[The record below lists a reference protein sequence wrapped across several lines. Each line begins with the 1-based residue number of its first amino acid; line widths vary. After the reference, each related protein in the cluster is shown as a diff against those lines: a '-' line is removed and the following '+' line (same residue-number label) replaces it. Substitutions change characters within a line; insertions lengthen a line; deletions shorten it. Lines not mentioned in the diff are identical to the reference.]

1 MSNKTVEQQFFWVN
15 HKQTFKI
22 ARKEGFIWAPSRAK
36 DGKPRPAYDTL
47 QLVNPGDVIFSYAF
61 TKIGAVGV
69 AKSKC
74 YDAIQP
80 PAFDSFWDNQGW
92 KVDVEFTTLKTPI
105 SPKEHLGEIAPLLPE
120 THSPIKPLNG
130 NGNEMYLSKIS
141 SELGHLLLKLCHS
154 DSLIQQTATSDYQE
168 IEKDIAE
175 IKAHKLGDPTTAE
188 RLIHARVG
196 QGLFRQNVL
205 ALYPQ
210 CPVTG
215 VSMPELLRASH
226 IKPWRDSSDEERLDP
241 YNGLMLAPHVDV
253 LFDKGYISFT
263 DEGNIIIKDD
273 PAIISAVK
281 MLGIPEGNK
290 FHIDVK
296 SRVYFSWHRNKFNL
310 IQSDSRT

>member
-1 MSNKTVEQQFFWVN
+1 MNNKPVGQQFFWVN

-36 DGKPRPAYDTL
+36 DGKPKPAYNTL

-69 AKSKC
+69 AKSKY

-92 KVDVEFTTLKTPI
+92 KVDVEFTTLNTPI
-105 SPKEHLGEIAPLLPE
+105 FPKQHLGEIAPLLPK
-120 THSPIKPLNG
+120 THSPIKSNNG

-141 SELGHLLLKLCHS
+141 VELGHLLLKLCNLA
-154 DSLIQQTATSDYQE
+154 SLIQQNDTFDYQE

-175 IKAHKLGDPTTAE
+175 IKAHKLGDPTITE
-188 RLIHARVG
+188 RLIQARVG

-205 ALYPQ
+205 TLYPQ

-226 IKPWRDSSDEERLDP
+226 IKPWRDSSNEERLDP

-253 LFDKGYISFT
+253 LFDHKLISFT
-263 DEGNIIIKDD
+263 DDGNIVIKDD
-273 PAIISAVK
+273 PKIHEVAHI
-281 MLGIPEGNK
+281 LNIPTDIK
-290 FHIDVK
+290 IHIYEEAK
-296 SRVYFSWHRNKFNL
+296 VYLAWHREKL
-310 IQSDSRT
+310 LRYSK

>member
-1 MSNKTVEQQFFWVN
+1 MSNKSTVQQFFWVN

-22 ARKEGFIWAPSRAK
+22 ARKEGFIWAPNRAK
-36 DGKPRPAYDTL
+36 DGKPRAAYDTL

-92 KVDVEFTTLKTPI
+92 KVDVEFTTLDTPI
-105 SPKEHLGEIAPLLPE
+105 SPKVHLEEIAPLLPE
-120 THSPIKPLNG
+120 THSPIKPSNG

-154 DSLIQQTATSDYQE
+154 ASLIQQNDTSDYQE

-188 RLIHARVG
+188 RLIQARVG

-226 IKPWRDSSDEERLDP
+226 LSLI
-241 YNGLMLAPHVDV
+241 
-253 LFDKGYISFT
+253 
-263 DEGNIIIKDD
+263 
-273 PAIISAVK
+273 
-281 MLGIPEGNK
+281 
-290 FHIDVK
+290 HI
-296 SRVYFSWHRNKFNL
+296 
-310 IQSDSRT
+310 

>member
-1 MSNKTVEQQFFWVN
+1 MSNKTAEQQFFWVN

-36 DGKPRPAYDTL
+36 DGRPRPAYDTL
-47 QLVNPGDVIFSYAF
+47 QLVNPGDVIFSYAY
-61 TKIGAVGV
+61 TKIGAIGV
-69 AKSKC
+69 AKSNC

-92 KVDVEFTTLKTPI
+92 KVDVEFTTLNTPI

-120 THSPIKPLNG
+120 THSPIKPQNG

-154 DSLIQQTATSDYQE
+154 DSLIQQNDISDYQK
-168 IEKDIAE
+168 IEEDIAE
-175 IKAHKLGDPTTAE
+175 IKAHKSGDPTTAE
-188 RLIHARVG
+188 RLIQARVG

-205 ALYPQ
+205 TLYPQ

-226 IKPWRDSSDEERLDP
+226 IKPWRESTDEERLDP

-263 DEGNIIIKDD
+263 SDGYMIIRNDPKIHDAITELNIPLTVKINVFEGSKAYLD
-273 PAIISAVK
+273 
-281 MLGIPEGNK
+281 
-290 FHIDVK
+290 
-296 SRVYFSWHRNKFNL
+296 WHRNYFEL
-310 IQSDSRT
+310 YWGL

>member
-1 MSNKTVEQQFFWVN
+1 MSNKKAEQQFFWVN

-92 KVDVEFTTLKTPI
+92 KVDVEFTTLNTPI

-141 SELGHLLLKLCHS
+141 PELGHLLLKLCHS
-154 DSLIQQTATSDYQE
+154 DSLIQQNDTSDYQE

-188 RLIHARVG
+188 RLIQARVG

-263 DEGNIIIKDD
+263 SDGYMIIRNDPKIHDAITELNIPLTVKINVFEGSKAYLD
-273 PAIISAVK
+273 
-281 MLGIPEGNK
+281 
-290 FHIDVK
+290 
-296 SRVYFSWHRNKFNL
+296 WHRNYFEL
-310 IQSDSRT
+310 YWGL

>member
-1 MSNKTVEQQFFWVN
+1 MSNKTAEQQFFWVN

-92 KVDVEFTTLKTPI
+92 KVDVEFTTLDTPI
-105 SPKEHLGEIAPLLPE
+105 SPKVHLEEIAPLLPE
-120 THSPIKPLNG
+120 THSPIKPSNG

-141 SELGHLLLKLCHS
+141 SELGHLLLKLCQS
-154 DSLIQQTATSDYQE
+154 ISLIQQNDTSDYQE

-188 RLIHARVG
+188 RLIQARVG

-253 LFDKGYISFT
+253 LFDHRLISFT
-263 DEGNIIIKDD
+263 DDGSIVIKND
-273 PAIISAVK
+273 PKIYEVIHALNVPTDIKI
-281 MLGIPEGNK
+281 
-290 FHIDVK
+290 HIYEK
-296 SRVYFSWHRNKFNL
+296 AKVYLAWHREKL
-310 IQSDSRT
+310 LGYSK

>member
-1 MSNKTVEQQFFWVN
+1 MSNKTAEQQFFWVN

-92 KVDVEFTTLKTPI
+92 KVDVEFTTLNTPI

-141 SELGHLLLKLCHS
+141 PELGHLLLKLCHS
-154 DSLIQQTATSDYQE
+154 DSLIQQNDTSDYQE

-188 RLIHARVG
+188 RLIQARVG

-263 DEGNIIIKDD
+263 SDGYMIIRNDPKIHDAITELNIPLTVKINVFEGSKAYLD
-273 PAIISAVK
+273 
-281 MLGIPEGNK
+281 
-290 FHIDVK
+290 
-296 SRVYFSWHRNKFNL
+296 WHRNYFEL
-310 IQSDSRT
+310 YWGL

>member
-1 MSNKTVEQQFFWVN
+1 MQQFFWVN

-22 ARKEGFIWAPSRAK
+22 ARKEGFIWAPNRAK
-36 DGKPRPAYDTL
+36 DGKPRAAYDTL

-92 KVDVEFTTLKTPI
+92 KVDVEFTTLDTPI
-105 SPKEHLGEIAPLLPE
+105 SPKVHLEEIAPLLPE
-120 THSPIKPLNG
+120 THSPIKPSNG

-154 DSLIQQTATSDYQE
+154 ASLIQQNDTSDYQE

-188 RLIHARVG
+188 RLIQARVG

-263 DEGNIIIKDD
+263 DGGDIIIKDEQQVREV
-273 PAIISAVK
+273 VK
-281 MLGIPEGNK
+281 KFNIDESIKVNLNK
-290 FHIDVK
+290 KTRF
-296 SRVYFSWHRNKFNL
+296 YLSWHRNRIFGL
-310 IQSDSRT
+310 I

>member
-1 MSNKTVEQQFFWVN
+1 MSNKTAEQQFFWVN

-92 KVDVEFTTLKTPI
+92 KVDVEFTTLNTPI

-141 SELGHLLLKLCHS
+141 PELGHLLLKLCHS
-154 DSLIQQTATSDYQE
+154 DSLIQQNDTSDYQE

-188 RLIHARVG
+188 RLIQARVG

-263 DEGNIIIKDD
+263 DEGRMLIKSDYNIIKVINALNIPVNIVININKE
-273 PAIISAVK
+273 AVFY
-281 MLGIPEGNK
+281 LA
-290 FHIDVK
+290 FHRKI
-296 SRVYFSWHRNKFNL
+296 WGL
-310 IQSDSRT
+310 